1 MDHLFG
7 KNPFGIEGKDVQCCF
22 ESQRDV
28 RMLVTPHLREA
39 INLIGEWFVK
49 EPKANILLERHSDVL
64 REDAVE
70 MVLNSSDAR
79 GFEP

>member
-1 MDHLFG
+1 
-7 KNPFGIEGKDVQCCF
+7 
-22 ESQRDV
+22 
-28 RMLVTPHLREA
+28 MLVTPHLREA